1 MIAFSSKIIN
11 KSCFLEG
18 GVLVINGF
26 FYKKRAAISEHNQA
40 RTECFFDAVI
50 AIAITMIALEIDV
63 PGGDIFDWQSLKILF
78 GEITTYFISF
88 IVLASIWGLHA
99 QIYSRWKSLGNLPD
113 LILNIIL
120 MFLIT
125 LFPVLTK
132 LMAGMQPGLLLNML
146 YLGCY
151 GLMLALTLGL
161 QVLARRS
168 DDSQHREEFHTITG
182 YLKLF
187 KDKIQNKKY
196 GEIYRKMELA
206 EKYMDDPATFDL
218 LYQEFVAALPEHIRA
233 EIRLQRHSQKIQYY
247 KVIIFYIVAFTA
259 ISLSVLAM
267 MVNPYYCYPI
277 ILVAVLLSVILGI
290 GLDKYK
296 KHSIH

>member
-1 MIAFSSKIIN
+1 M
-11 KSCFLEG
+11 
-18 GVLVINGF
+18 VINGF
-26 FYKKRAAISEHNQA
+26 SYKKQASISEHNQS
-40 RTECFFDAVI
+40 RTEFFFDAVI
-50 AIAITMIALEIDV
+50 AIAITMFALEIDV

-88 IVLASIWGLHA
+88 IVLSSIWVLHA

-168 DDSQHREEFHTITG
+168 DDSQYREEFHTITG

-187 KDKIQNKKY
+187 KDKIQSEKY
-196 GEIYRKMELA
+196 GEIYRKMELT

-218 LYQEFVAALPEHIRA
+218 LYQEFVAALPEHIRT

-247 KVIIFYIVAFTA
+247 KVIIFYIVVFTA